1 MNTSDEQQ
9 PNSAAEKLRQDML
22 ALMDEYAR
30 VTAAER
36 VLPDADPLEGVK
48 QIAGTFGVVQIAGG
62 DTLDDYLGRLADEL
76 SLTDVLTLRLAGE
89 VAQAITPRVVKAAHS
104 SGKKGS
110 QIAKEIG
117 LTGSRVYQILREQ
130 RGQ

>member
-1 MNTSDEQQ
+1 MNTSDDQQ

-30 VTAAER
+30 MTAAER

-48 QIAGTFGVVQIAGG
+48 RIAGTFGVVQTGGG
-62 DTLDDYLGRLADEL
+62 DTLDDFLDRLADQH
-76 SLTDVLTLRLAGE
+76 SLNDVYALRLAGE
-89 VAQAITPRVVKAAHS
+89 VAQAITPRVVRAAHGR
-104 SGKKGS
+104 GKKVP

-117 LTGSRVYQILREQ
+117 ITESRVYQILREQ